1 MITEPIT
8 NVSWRP
14 TGDSVQFN
22 NVHCPVC
29 GAECYNTWGLIEH
42 MNTRH
47 PKRSP
52 EDQVQLLAA
61 TWGEA
66 QQAVAEAEAIIAG
79 HMPVGMVQHG

>member
-1 MITEPIT
+1 MNTIT

-14 TGDSVQFN
+14 GGDGPQMN

-29 GAECYNTWGLIEH
+29 GEECYNTWGLIEH

-52 EDQVQLLAA
+52 EAQGQLLAA
-61 TWGEA
+61 TWAEA

-79 HMPVGMVQHG
+79 HMPTEAGRLL